1 MDRKGQLANV
11 AFGGAWS
18 EQIAGNE
25 AVEQA
30 MRLVEAATREGAR
43 RDLRRDDSLR
53 AALGL
58 VAKAHPK
65 GAMLMA
71 AWNKA
76 LSMHD
81 PGQRVPE
88 LMRIA
93 GLLRANLSQ

>member
-1 MDRKGQLANV
+1 MNREGQLANV

-18 EQIAGNE
+18 EQIARNE

-30 MRLVEAATREGAR
+30 MRLVEEAAKEGAR
-43 RDLRRDDSLR
+43 RDLRRDGSLC

-58 VAKAHPK
+58 VTKAHPK
-65 GAMLMA
+65 GAMLVA
-71 AWNKA
+71 AWDKA

-93 GLLRANLSQ
+93 RLLRVNLGQ

>member
-30 MRLVEAATREGAR
+30 MRLVEAAAKEGAG
-43 RDLRRDDSLR
+43 RDLRRDGSLR

-58 VAKAHPK
+58 VTKTHPK
-65 GAMLMA
+65 GAMMVA
-71 AWNKA
+71 AWDKA

-81 PGQRVPE
+81 PGQRVAE
-88 LMRIA
+88 LIRIA
-93 GLLRANLSQ
+93 KLLRENLGQ

>member
-1 MDRKGQLANV
+1 MDREGQLANV

-18 EQIAGNE
+18 EQIAGDE
-25 AVEQA
+25 AVKQA
-30 MRLVEAATREGAR
+30 MLLVEAAANEGAR

-53 AALGL
+53 TALGL

-65 GAMLMA
+65 GVMLVA

-81 PGQRVPE
+81 PGQRVAE
-88 LMRIA
+88 LTRIA
-93 GLLRANLSQ
+93 RLLRANLSQ

>member
-1 MDRKGQLANV
+1 MDGEGQLANV

-30 MRLVEAATREGAR
+30 MRLVEAAAKEGAG

-58 VAKAHPK
+58 
-65 GAMLMA
+65 
-71 AWNKA
+71 
-76 LSMHD
+76 
-81 PGQRVPE
+81 
-88 LMRIA
+88 IA
-93 GLLRANLSQ
+93 

>member
-1 MDRKGQLANV
+1 MDREGQLANV
-11 AFGGAWS
+11 AFGGTWS

-30 MRLVEAATREGAR
+30 MRLVEAAAKESAR

-65 GAMLMA
+65 GAMLVA

-81 PGQRVPE
+81 LGQRVQE
-88 LMRIA
+88 LMRVA
-93 GLLRANLSQ
+93 RLLGANLNQ